1 MVTDFI
7 IIGGGLVGSAL
18 SHGLLK
24 AGATVTILDEG
35 DLAFRAS
42 RGNFGLVWVQSKGDG
57 MAEYAQWSR
66 ESSDLWVD
74 FAQSLGAATG
84 INVGHHRPGGLELC
98 LEPEEYEAF
107 ETSIKRMHNQGGVG
121 DNDRRM
127 ISGDEVRAMEPNVG
141 PEVIGAAYC
150 PHDGIVNP
158 LATLRAL
165 HRIAANAKADYRPD
179 HRVERILPQ
188 GPGQGFRVVTQ
199 RGDFVAG
206 KVILAAGNGSAALG
220 ADVGLDIP
228 VGPERGHII
237 VTERTRP
244 LFNHVLGQV
253 RQTDEVVFRRPGATV
268 RRVISA
274 EAAAHTTD
282 MLRAVVDWGT
292 GKSAGFGIPAAGK
305 SGTSQDFRD
314 AWFIG
319 YVGNL
324 VTAVWV
330 GNDNNAPMDR
340 VTGSSIPAAIWKAF
354 MAPAVN
360 VGIARVERA
369 AEGNASTGAA
379 GSTGT
384 APARRTPDREP
395 WRLEPGFIENQI
407 D

>member
-1 MVTDFI
+1 MATDFI

-57 MAEYAQWSR
+57 MPEYAQWSR

-74 FAQSLGAATG
+74 FARSLGEATG

-158 LATLRAL
+158 LLTLRAL
-165 HRIAANAKADYRPD
+165 HRIAANAKADYRAD
-179 HRVERILPQ
+179 HRVERIIPLGQ
-188 GPGQGFRVVTQ
+188 GQNGGFRVVTQ

-253 RQTDEVVFRRPGATV
+253 RQTDEGTVMLGATKESVGFDTGFNPAMIRKVASNAVRKIPALKGLRMIRSWSALRIMSPDGFPVYQESDEHPGAYS
-268 RRVISA
+268 ISCHSGVTL
-274 EAAAHTTD
+274 AAAHTVS
-282 MLRAVVDWGT
+282 L
-292 GKSAGFGIPAAGK
+292 
-305 SGTSQDFRD
+305 
-314 AWFIG
+314 
-319 YVGNL
+319 
-324 VTAVWV
+324 
-330 GNDNNAPMDR
+330 AP
-340 VTGSSIPAAIWKAF
+340 
-354 MAPAVN
+354 
-360 VGIARVERA
+360 
-369 AEGNASTGAA
+369 
-379 GSTGT
+379 
-384 APARRTPDREP
+384 
-395 WRLEPGFIENQI
+395 RLLQPGFN
-407 D
+407 DHYAAFSPRRFDVPKTD

>member
-1 MVTDFI
+1 MATDFI

-18 SHGLLK
+18 CHGLLK

-74 FAQSLGAATG
+74 FAQSLGEATG

-165 HRIAANAKADYRPD
+165 HRIAANAKADYRPN

-199 RGDFVAG
+199 RGDFLADR
-206 KVILAAGNGSAALG
+206 VILAAGNGSAALG
-220 ADVGLDIP
+220 ADVGLNIP
-228 VGPERGHII
+228 VSPERGHII

-253 RQTDEVVFRRPGATV
+253 RQTDEGTVMLGATKESVGFDTGFNPAMIQKVANNAVRKIPALKGLRMIRSWSALRIMSPDGFPVYQESDEHPGAYS
-268 RRVISA
+268 ISCHSGVTL
-274 EAAAHTTD
+274 AAAHAIS
-282 MLRAVVDWGT
+282 L
-292 GKSAGFGIPAAGK
+292 
-305 SGTSQDFRD
+305 
-314 AWFIG
+314 
-319 YVGNL
+319 
-324 VTAVWV
+324 
-330 GNDNNAPMDR
+330 APR
-340 VTGSSIPAAIWKAF
+340 L
-354 MAPAVN
+354 
-360 VGIARVERA
+360 
-369 AEGNASTGAA
+369 
-379 GSTGT
+379 
-384 APARRTPDREP
+384 
-395 WRLEPGFIENQI
+395 LEPGFN
-407 D
+407 DHYAAFSPRRFDVPKTD